1 MFKVEDITNK
11 IFNGDCIKVMRDIP
25 SESIDLIVT
34 DPPYLISYKTNHRKD
49 KDHEFS
55 SEIANDS
62 NPQLI
67 VDYIE
72 QCERIMKN
80 DTAMYM
86 FCSADKVDF
95 FKQEIEKKFKIKNM
109 IIWVKNNWTAGDL
122 QGSFG
127 RQYEIAF
134 LVNKGRKKI
143 NGKRLTDVWNFNRV
157 VGNSQ
162 VHQNQKPLDL
172 IKQCIVKHSDEGDLI
187 FDGFGG
193 SGTTAFAS
201 LELNRDYCIVEYEEK
216 YCKIISQRCGN
227 LIESYKDVPEIK
239 DTVKDEPVKE
249 VIKESVKENNI
260 CLLCGV
266 NYEGMTLEA
275 HEARKFHQEYV

>member
-34 DPPYLISYKTNHRKD
+34 DPPYLISYKTNHRKY

-143 NGKRLTDVWNFNRV
+143 NGKRLTDVWNFDRV

-172 IKQCIVKHSDEGDLI
+172 IKQCIEKHSDEGDLV

-227 LIESYKDVPEIK
+227 LIESYKDIQEIG
-239 DTVKDEPVKE
+239 DTVKDEH
-249 VIKESVKENNI
+249 IKESVKENNI
-260 CLLCGV
+260 CSLCGV
-266 NYEGMTLEA
+266 NYTGMTLEA

>member
-1 MFKVEDITNK
+1 M
-11 IFNGDCIKVMRDIP
+11 
-25 SESIDLIVT
+25 
-34 DPPYLISYKTNHRKD
+34 
-49 KDHEFS
+49 
-55 SEIANDS
+55 
-62 NPQLI
+62 
-67 VDYIE
+67 
-72 QCERIMKN
+72 
-80 DTAMYM
+80 
-86 FCSADKVDF
+86 
-95 FKQEIEKKFKIKNM
+95 
-109 IIWVKNNWTAGDL
+109 
-122 QGSFG
+122 
-127 RQYEIAF
+127 
-134 LVNKGRKKI
+134 
-143 NGKRLTDVWNFNRV
+143 
-157 VGNSQ
+157 
-162 VHQNQKPLDL
+162 
-172 IKQCIVKHSDEGDLI
+172 I